1 MVKKVVICS
10 KANKNFI
17 IIGLVLACLA
27 GLFHLAGNNLIK
39 TRIHQV
45 KVLKIVKRL
54 IERFV

>member
-27 GLFHLAGNNLIK
+27 GLFHLAGDNLIK
-39 TRIHQV
+39 IRIHQV
-45 KVLKIVKRL
+45 KVLKI
-54 IERFV
+54 F